1 MTIKTRDF
9 YNLSDDDFMRWSDE
23 AAIWFTEHHA
33 DPNHAPMDL
42 DFEPL
47 ATAFALALQ
56 DYKNKK
62 DIAEARTREIAP
74 ASKQLRDLML
84 GLSRMLPTLFDGDEN
99 VLAEFSLTK
108 PIPTDDDLLL
118 VAARSCRDR
127 WDVVKL
133 EPEYAPLTF
142 LFDQVAV
149 LVLALEDAR
158 DAATVVAQAR
168 DAAQNAKDVALEAA
182 VKKAQAIFN
191 WYRGLYVSP
200 EDERWQATPFGATY
214 GEGES
219 GGGTGTKW
227 DAKPIAKIGKAP
239 YPLNG
244 ITAGCEEYSGTTRF
258 DFRIAWAPKGAG
270 VPPMPD
276 FDLWTDIEQPT
287 LLDVE
292 LMFGYVYYVW
302 IRACKEGEVSEWS
315 DVASYEWNG

>member
-1 MTIKTRDF
+1 
-9 YNLSDDDFMRWSDE
+9 
-23 AAIWFTEHHA
+23 
-33 DPNHAPMDL
+33 MDL

-182 VKKAQAIFN
+182 VKKVQAIFN

-244 ITAGCEEYSGTTRF
+244 ISAGCEEYSGTTRF
-258 DFRIAWAPKGAG
+258 DFRIAWAQNGEG
-270 VPPMPD
+270 VPPMPEED
-276 FDLWTDIEQPT
+276 YMTDVEQPT

-292 LMFGYVYYVW
+292 LMFGYV
-302 IRACKEGEVSEWS
+302 
-315 DVASYEWNG
+315 

>member
-42 DFEPL
+42 DFELL

-62 DIAEARTREIAP
+62 AIAEARTREIAP
-74 ASKQLRDLML
+74 PSKQLRDLML
-84 GLSRMLPTLFDGDEN
+84 ALSRMLPTLFDGDEN
-99 VLAEFSLTK
+99 VLAEFSLTT
-108 PIPTDDDLLL
+108 PITTDDDLLL
-118 VAARSCRDR
+118 IAARSCRDR

-149 LVLALEDAR
+149 LVTALEDAR
-158 DAATVVAQAR
+158 DAA
-168 DAAQNAKDVALEAA
+168 QNTKDVALEAA

-214 GEGES
+214 GES
-219 GGGTGTKW
+219 GGGGEVPPAPENWDDPPTGLKVKEGPPGFANISAILHE
-227 DAKPIAKIGKAP
+227 DA
-239 YPLNG
+239 
-244 ITAGCEEYSGTTRF
+244 
-258 DFRIAWAPKGAG
+258 DGAG
-270 VPPMPD
+270 IYLVEGPLGVSAQPVMSPTPAEPKVPLPFGMPINVKVRSWIWVCAVKD
-276 FDLWTDIEQPT
+276 GVLGQVTGPEWIERT
-287 LLDVE
+287 L
-292 LMFGYVYYVW
+292 
-302 IRACKEGEVSEWS
+302 
-315 DVASYEWNG
+315 